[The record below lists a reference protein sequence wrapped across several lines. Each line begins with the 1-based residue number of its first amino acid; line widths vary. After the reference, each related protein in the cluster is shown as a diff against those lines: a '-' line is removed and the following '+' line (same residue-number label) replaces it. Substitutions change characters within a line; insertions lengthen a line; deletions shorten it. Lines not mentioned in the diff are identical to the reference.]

1 MPLHAAES
9 QVVRAIEETTRQTKR
24 AQRAEAVRRR
34 QRARLLELMA
44 EAMSDLHIPFSELK
58 AAQRNLAHDARD
70 AHNAHNANDA
80 QGTGDRVSKSTRSK
94 PGGTNSAGPAAG
106 QAR

>member
-1 MPLHAAES
+1 MPSHAAES

-44 EAMSDLHIPFSELK
+44 EAMSELHIPFSELK
-58 AAQRNLAHDARD
+58 AAQRTLAHDARD
-70 AHNAHNANDA
+70 AHSANDA

-94 PGGTNSAGPAAG
+94 PGGTNAAGPAAG